1 MSVKIITIPKD
12 LAEEG
17 DLVVLPRR
25 QYERMLRQRRVI
37 SVSKLSASE
46 KKAVERGRREIKNGE
61 YITLDQLLDELARPR
76 RKKR

>member
-17 DLVVLPRR
+17 DLVVIPRR
-25 QYERMLRQRRVI
+25 QYEQLLRRRKVI
-37 SVSKLSASE
+37 AVSKLTRAE
-46 KKAVERGRREIKNGE
+46 KKAVERGRREVSNGA
-61 YITLDQLLDELARPR
+61 YITLGQLINELARPR